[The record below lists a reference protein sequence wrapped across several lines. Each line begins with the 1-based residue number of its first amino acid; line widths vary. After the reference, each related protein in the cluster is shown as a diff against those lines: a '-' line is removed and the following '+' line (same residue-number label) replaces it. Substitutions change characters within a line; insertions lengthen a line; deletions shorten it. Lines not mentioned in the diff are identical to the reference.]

1 MRKNYGKFENRL
13 NYTEIVVLESKK
25 RKHSEFM
32 NKLKLRMILWS
43 TAEAVLRHIHFFI
56 HNLKKDPMI
65 YCGSGTETSF
75 AEGVPVINTL
85 YGKGIPASFRDN
97 FSTTVPAFEADWKAN
112 LDKFK
117 R

>member
-1 MRKNYGKFENRL
+1 MVYCGSG
-13 NYTEIVVLESKK
+13 TETTTIIFFILMIK
-25 RKHSEFM
+25 
-32 NKLKLRMILWS
+32 ILWS
-43 TAEAVLRHIHFFI
+43 TAEAVLRPAQQGFLQKTFP
-56 HNLKKDPMI
+56 DSMV

-75 AEGVPVINTL
+75 AEGVPVIKTL
-85 YGKGIPASFRDN
+85 YGKGIPTSFRDN

>member
-1 MRKNYGKFENRL
+1 MVYCGSG
-13 NYTEIVVLESKK
+13 TETYEEQQTDACCDK
-25 RKHSEFM
+25 
-32 NKLKLRMILWS
+32 ILWS
-43 TAEAVLRHIHFFI
+43 TAEAVLRPIKFFLI
-56 HNLKKDPMI
+56 MILFDPMV

-75 AEGVPVINTL
+75 AEGVPVIKTL

-97 FSTTVPAFEADWKAN
+97 FSTTVLAFEADWKAN

>member
-1 MRKNYGKFENRL
+1 MVYCGSG
-13 NYTEIVVLESKK
+13 TETT
-25 RKHSEFM
+25 HPFC
-32 NKLKLRMILWS
+32 
-43 TAEAVLRHIHFFI
+43 FI
-56 HNLKKDPMI
+56 FNCDPMV

>member
-1 MRKNYGKFENRL
+1 M
-13 NYTEIVVLESKK
+13 V
-25 RKHSEFM
+25 
-32 NKLKLRMILWS
+32 
-43 TAEAVLRHIHFFI
+43 
-56 HNLKKDPMI
+56 

-75 AEGVPVINTL
+75 AEGVSVIKTL
-85 YGKGIPASFRDN
+85 YGKGIPTSFRDN

>member
-1 MRKNYGKFENRL
+1 
-13 NYTEIVVLESKK
+13 
-25 RKHSEFM
+25 
-32 NKLKLRMILWS
+32 MILWS
-43 TAEAVLRHIHFFI
+43 TAEAVLRHFCLSVII
-56 HNLKKDPMI
+56 ICVDPMV

>member
-1 MRKNYGKFENRL
+1 
-13 NYTEIVVLESKK
+13 
-25 RKHSEFM
+25 
-32 NKLKLRMILWS
+32 MILWS
-43 TAEAVLRHIHFFI
+43 TAEAVLRQEEYLYLSFSYS
-56 HNLKKDPMI
+56 DPMV

-75 AEGVPVINTL
+75 AEGVPVLKTL

>member
-1 MRKNYGKFENRL
+1 M
-13 NYTEIVVLESKK
+13 V
-25 RKHSEFM
+25 
-32 NKLKLRMILWS
+32 
-43 TAEAVLRHIHFFI
+43 
-56 HNLKKDPMI
+56 

-75 AEGVPVINTL
+75 AEGVPVIKTL

>member
-1 MRKNYGKFENRL
+1 MVYCGSG
-13 NYTEIVVLESKK
+13 TETTTIIFFILMIK
-25 RKHSEFM
+25 
-32 NKLKLRMILWS
+32 ILWS
-43 TAEAVLRHIHFFI
+43 TAEAVLRHFCLSVII
-56 HNLKKDPMI
+56 ICVDPMV

>member
-1 MRKNYGKFENRL
+1 MRLHNDCICRHFHIRVHLVYC
-13 NYTEIVVLESKK
+13 ESGI
-25 RKHSEFM
+25 E
-32 NKLKLRMILWS
+32 
-43 TAEAVLRHIHFFI
+43 TAVLRQIIQNFLVH
-56 HNLKKDPMI
+56 LV
-65 YCGSGTETSF
+65 YCESGIETSF
-75 AEGVPVINTL
+75 AEGVPVIKTL